1 VGFEK
6 AKFEIIQKSSKKFSR
21 ITNETKDDLLKD
33 LEAYNFNKVIEEII
47 KNILESKFEIKDIHS
62 MIIVLSELHQI
73 YEGFN
78 TKFLEGLK
86 KLLNE
91 SYNETSK
98 PSKSE
103 DEEDKKINRRIAISS
118 LYIETY
124 LYGLNKSFNSVKDIF
139 SKILQNKNQ
148 KDIFFQEFPIFVYIL
163 KEYGLYLF
171 NIKSRKIIK
180 LINEKK
186 IQDFNI
192 ETPHS
197 QNINKNFFNGLKE
210 FYVKKILSFLEEEHT
225 KLNEL
230 EKQTFESVKITNN
243 ENDNSLSY
251 QKKRNNYLKFISL
264 INKFAESMNFDIP
277 ELANEK
283 TFRYEQQKKGETKM
297 EKINKY
303 DPFSDEKEYKFYTV
317 PISVNLFEK
326 IKTKPD
332 DKYDHSK
339 KLDNLLS
346 KIYKC
351 DTKETIDDV
360 SDDILANAILNQTKI
375 RNYVFNSIINNEK
388 VELSNIKFYARLV
401 YNISPIFNDLN
412 NDLIKLLNNNFYDL
426 FKKNDNLQTQLRNIK
441 FISELVK
448 FGLFP
453 LKNIFDI
460 LKFLIDDFKGKSID
474 LLCTLLD
481 TCGRFLYLN
490 EISHNQF
497 KTFLDNLKRMN
508 HNNNYEEIVFNKINN
523 SLSICKP
530 QEKSL
535 RKKVKVRSIEEEY
548 IRFLIYQILNKE
560 NVKKIAILL
569 RKLDWKKNENIIFKV
584 IFKYLVTS
592 NEEKIKICCEM
603 LSQLKDYHPQF
614 IINLINIIL
623 EQIRIGLERNDFNDN
638 QHKILLSMIIGYFYM
653 NNILKTGLLYY
664 VLYMIIQFNPFWSN
678 GNRNLCADNIL
689 DSPLDTFRIL
699 MIVTILDIVG
709 NKLNNKK
716 KREKLDEFIQFFQI
730 YILTKQYLPLEVENR
745 ITNCFEHMNNKYIIY
760 NDFSA
765 ALKDSKNKDLNFS
778 IEDLKEFETKNKVN
792 DKEKIEEEK
801 KENNNNNN
809 KDNNEFKRN
818 ERNEK
823 IIDVD
828 EEISKIISDSL
839 TKAKGSTM
847 MHTIINPYGDIKKK
861 ELIKTEP
868 QAGKFILFI
877 KKDNKI
883 IMNEVDKN
891 VKKEE
896 EDEIEED
903 EKE

>member
-1 VGFEK
+1 MGFEK

-33 LEAYNFNKVIEEII
+33 LESYNFNKVIEEII

-62 MIIVLSELHQI
+62 MIIILSELHQI

-78 TKFLEGLK
+78 SKFLEGLK

-91 SYNETSK
+91 SYLECTKTSK
-98 PSKSE
+98 TD

-124 LYGLNKSFNSVKDIF
+124 LYGLNNSFNTVKDIF

-148 KDIFFQEFPIFVYIL
+148 KDVFFQEFPIFVYIL

-171 NIKSRKIIK
+171 NIKSRKIVK
-180 LINEKK
+180 LINDKK
-186 IQDFNI
+186 IDNFNI

-197 QNINKNFFNGLKE
+197 SSINEKFFNGLKE
-210 FYVKKILSFLEEEHT
+210 FYIKKILVFLEEEHG

-230 EKQTFESVKITNN
+230 EKQNFESSKNI
-243 ENDNSLSY
+243 EIDNSTSY

-264 INKFAESMNFDIP
+264 INKFAESMNFEIP

-283 TFRYEQQKKGETKM
+283 TFRYEQQKKAETKM

-303 DPFSDEKEYKFYTV
+303 DPFSDENEYNFYTI
-317 PISVNLFEK
+317 PISVKLFEK

-332 DKYDHSK
+332 DKYDYSK
-339 KLDNLLS
+339 KIESLLS
-346 KIYKC
+346 KLYKC

-360 SDDILANAILNQTKI
+360 SDDFLTSVLLNQAKN
-375 RNYVFNSIINNEK
+375 RNMIFTSIIDNEK
-388 VELSNIKFYARLV
+388 VELSNIKYYARLV
-401 YNISPIFNDLN
+401 YNISPIVIDLKKE
-412 NDLIKLLNNNFYDL
+412 LIKILTDNFYDL
-426 FKKNDNLQTQLRNIK
+426 YEKKSDNLIQLRNIK
-441 FISELVK
+441 FISELTK

-453 LKNIFDI
+453 IKNIFDI
-460 LKFLIDDFKGKSID
+460 IKYLFDDFKGKSVD
-474 LLCTLLD
+474 LLCCLLD
-481 TCGRFLYLN
+481 TCGRYLYLN
-490 EISHNQF
+490 ENSHNQF
-497 KTFLDNLKRMN
+497 KSLLDNLKKMN
-508 HNNNYEEIVFNKINN
+508 HNNNFHDEITFNKINN

-535 RKKVKVRSIEEEY
+535 KKKVKVRSIEEEY
-548 IRFLIYQILNKE
+548 IRFLIYQILNGDTI
-560 NVKKIAILL
+560 KKVAVIL
-569 RKLDWKKNENIIFKV
+569 RRLDWKKNENIIFKV

-592 NEEKIKICCEM
+592 NEEKIKVCCEM
-603 LSQLKDYHPQF
+603 ISQLKDYHPQF

-638 QHKILLSMIIGYFYM
+638 QHKILLSMIIGYLYM

-664 VLYMIIQFNPFWSN
+664 VLYMIIQFNPYWSN
-678 GNRNLCADNIL
+678 GNRNLGADNIL

-709 NKLNNKK
+709 NKLNSKK
-716 KREKLDEFIQFFQI
+716 KREKLDEFVQFFQI

-745 ITNCFEHMNNKYIIY
+745 VTNCLEHLNNKYIIY

-765 ALKDSKNKDLNFS
+765 ALKNSKNKDLNFS
-778 IEDLKEFETKNKVN
+778 IDDLKEFETKNKV
-792 DKEKIEEEK
+792 KEKIEVEK
-801 KENNNNNN
+801 NENEN

-818 ERNEK
+818 EKTEQ
-823 IIDVD
+823 IINVD
-828 EEISKIISDSL
+828 DEITKIISDSL

-847 MHTIINPYGDIKKK
+847 MNTIINPYADIKKK

-868 QAGKFILFI
+868 SQGKFILFT

-896 EDEIEED
+896 EEEIEED
-903 EKE
+903 EKD